1 MRQRRAPAPITARQ
15 IDTFRRELTQ
25 RECSPG
31 TVENYVRSVRAFAR
45 WNREAP
51 VTRGRAAEWRRSLAE
66 THAPATVNAM
76 LAGLSKF
83 FALTGREDCRVR
95 PLRLQHRSFRPAERE
110 LSRAEYRS
118 LVCTARAEG
127 RERLALLMETVC
139 ATGIRVGEV
148 RYITVEAAR
157 RGRADIALKGKLR
170 TILLPARL
178 CRRLLKFAGKNKIA
192 FGAIFLT
199 KSGCPLSRTQ
209 IWAEMKRLC
218 AKAGVA
224 AEVIG
229 LPNGSIGDALYR
241 AKITLST
248 GELFAWTFVII
259 LLSAAFEK
267 LFLRALDAVSRALI
281 GGEEDAAC

>member
-1 MRQRRAPAPITARQ
+1 MRQRRAPVPITARQ

-31 TVENYVRSVRAFAR
+31 TVENYIRSVRAFAR

-83 FALTGREDCRVR
+83 FTLTGREDCRVR
-95 PLRLQHRSFRPAERE
+95 PLRLQHRSFRSAERE

-139 ATGIRVGEV
+139 ATGIRVGELK
-148 RYITVEAAR
+148 YITVEAV
-157 RGRADIALKGKLR
+157 RAGVAEIALKGKIR
-170 TILLPARL
+170 TILLPHRL
-178 CRRLLKFAGKNKIA
+178 CRKLQKYAKQQKIA
-192 FGAIFLT
+192 SGKLCLT
-199 KSGCPLSRTQ
+199 QDGLPVSRQ
-209 IWAEMKRLC
+209 SIWTRMKALC
-218 AKAGVA
+218 EAAGVERSKVFPHNLRSLFA
-224 AEVIG
+224 RSFY
-229 LPNGSIGDALYR
+229 GSCHDVVRLADVRGHSSIETTRIYLM
-241 AKITLST
+241 ST
-248 GELFAWTFVII
+248 GKEYLRQ
-259 LLSAAFEK
+259 LDK
-267 LFLRALDAVSRALI
+267 LGLVQ
-281 GGEEDAAC
+281 

>member
-51 VTRGRAAEWRRSLAE
+51 VTCGRAAEWRRSLAE

-83 FALTGREDCRVR
+83 FTLTGREDCRVR
-95 PLRLQHRSFRPAERE
+95 PLRLQHRSFRSAERE

-178 CRRLLKFAGKNKIA
+178 CRRLLKFAGKNKFA

-199 KSGCPLSRTQ
+199 KSGRPLSRTQ

-224 AEVIG
+224 AEKVFPHN
-229 LPNGSIGDALYR
+229 LR
-241 AKITLST
+241 H
-248 GELFAWTFVII
+248 LFARTFYESCRDVVKLADI
-259 LLSAAFEK
+259 LGHSSVETTRLYLLTTGAEH
-267 LFLRALDAVSRALI
+267 LRQLERLRLL
-281 GGEEDAAC
+281 C

>member
-31 TVENYVRSVRAFAR
+31 TVENYIRSVRAFAR

-66 THAPATVNAM
+66 THAPTTVNAM
-76 LAGLSKF
+76 L
-83 FALTGREDCRVR
+83 DCRVR
-95 PLRLQHRSFRPAERE
+95 PLRLQHRSFRSAELE

-199 KSGCPLSRTQ
+199 KSGRPLSRTQ

-224 AEVIG
+224 AEKVFPHN
-229 LPNGSIGDALYR
+229 LR
-241 AKITLST
+241 H
-248 GELFAWTFVII
+248 LFARTFYESCRDVVKLADI
-259 LLSAAFEK
+259 LGHSSVETTRLYLLTTGAEH
-267 LFLRALDAVSRALI
+267 LRQLERLRLL
-281 GGEEDAAC
+281 C

>member
-51 VTRGRAAEWRRSLAE
+51 VTCGRAAEWRRSLAE

-83 FALTGREDCRVR
+83 FTLTGREDCRVR
-95 PLRLQHRSFRPAERE
+95 PLRLQHRSFRSAERE

-139 ATGIRVGEV
+139 ATGFGWARSAISRWKRPDG
-148 RYITVEAAR
+148 AAR
-157 RGRADIALKGKLR
+157 TLR
-170 TILLPARL
+170 
-178 CRRLLKFAGKNKIA
+178 
-192 FGAIFLT
+192 
-199 KSGCPLSRTQ
+199 
-209 IWAEMKRLC
+209 
-218 AKAGVA
+218 
-224 AEVIG
+224 
-229 LPNGSIGDALYR
+229 
-241 AKITLST
+241 
-248 GELFAWTFVII
+248 
-259 LLSAAFEK
+259 
-267 LFLRALDAVSRALI
+267 
-281 GGEEDAAC
+281 

>member
-1 MRQRRAPAPITARQ
+1 MRQRRAPVPITARQ

-31 TVENYVRSVRAFAR
+31 TVENYIRSVRAFAR

-83 FALTGREDCRVR
+83 FTLTGREDCRVR
-95 PLRLQHRSFRPAERE
+95 PLRLQHRSFRSAERE

-157 RGRADIALKGKLR
+157 RGRADIALKGKLPHDSPSR
-170 TILLPARL
+170 PSLSAALEI
-178 CRRLLKFAGKNKIA
+178 RREKQKSA

-199 KSGCPLSRTQ
+199 KSGRPLSRTQ

-224 AEVIG
+224 AEKVFPHN
-229 LPNGSIGDALYR
+229 LR
-241 AKITLST
+241 H
-248 GELFAWTFVII
+248 LFARTFYESCRDVVKLADI
-259 LLSAAFEK
+259 LGHSSVETTRLYLLTTGAEH
-267 LFLRALDAVSRALI
+267 LRQLERLRLL
-281 GGEEDAAC
+281 C

>member
-1 MRQRRAPAPITARQ
+1 MRQRRAPVPITARQ

-31 TVENYVRSVRAFAR
+31 TVENYIRSVRAFAR

-83 FALTGREDCRVR
+83 FTLTGREDCRVR
-95 PLRLQHRSFRPAERE
+95 PLRLQHRSFRSAELE

-139 ATGIRVGEV
+139 IAILGTVVGGILALPISFLASPKIMPKPVAFIFNALILLIRTLPSIVWALIWIRVTGP
-148 RYITVEAAR
+148 
-157 RGRADIALKGKLR
+157 G
-170 TILLPARL
+170 
-178 CRRLLKFAGKNKIA
+178 A
-192 FGAIFLT
+192 FCGVIFW
-199 KSGCPLSRTQ
+199 
-209 IWAEMKRLC
+209 I
-218 AKAGVA
+218 
-224 AEVIG
+224 IG
-229 LPNGSIGDALYR
+229 LCTA
-241 AKITLST
+241 
-248 GELFAWTFVII
+248 
-259 LLSAAFEK
+259 
-267 LFLRALDAVSRALI
+267 
-281 GGEEDAAC
+281 

>member
-25 RECSPG
+25 RERSPG
-31 TVENYVRSVRAFAR
+31 TVENYIRSVRAFAR

-51 VTRGRAAEWRRSLAE
+51 VTCGRAAERRRSLAE

-83 FALTGREDCRVR
+83 FTLTGREDCRVR
-95 PLRLQHRSFRPAERE
+95 PLRLQHRSFRSAERE

-148 RYITVEAAR
+148 RYIRV
-157 RGRADIALKGKLR
+157 
-170 TILLPARL
+170 
-178 CRRLLKFAGKNKIA
+178 
-192 FGAIFLT
+192 
-199 KSGCPLSRTQ
+199 
-209 IWAEMKRLC
+209 
-218 AKAGVA
+218 
-224 AEVIG
+224 
-229 LPNGSIGDALYR
+229 
-241 AKITLST
+241 
-248 GELFAWTFVII
+248 
-259 LLSAAFEK
+259 
-267 LFLRALDAVSRALI
+267 
-281 GGEEDAAC
+281 